1 MRTRL
6 RLGALTLLSSVL
18 TAVLALAAC
27 DAAGRLA
34 SAPPS
39 AWGPTALTRA
49 LVLLACGAGALG
61 AAWHALSGALAVIAL
76 AGPAPSARGAGI
88 RRAALRALHRWGAPI
103 MRRTAAGALVA
114 AVAAGAPAM
123 AAQAPGASDDLGWA
137 PTASAPAPA
146 GSAPS
151 PGPDASPG
159 AESAAPRPDAAAG
172 APSGDPSAADPQA
185 GDPSAAD
192 PQAGD
197 PSAADPQAG
206 ETPSAPA
213 TTHRVSDGESLW
225 SITEELLDAGAA
237 GAPTDPSSGGPSA
250 QARIAR
256 AWPILYAANAESIGA
271 DPDLIL
277 PGTALS
283 VPEDLLSPPS
293 RP

>member
-6 RLGALTLLSSVL
+6 RLGALTLLASAL
-18 TAVLALAAC
+18 AVGLALAAC

-103 MRRTAAGALVA
+103 MRRTTAGALVA

-137 PTASAPAPA
+137 PTASASAPAEPAPA
-146 GSAPS
+146 

-159 AESAAPRPDAAAG
+159 AEPAAPPPDPAAG
-172 APSGDPSAADPQA
+172 APSGETSAAEAPA
-185 GDPSAAD
+185 GDTPAAE
-192 PQAGD
+192 A
-197 PSAADPQAG
+197 
-206 ETPSAPA
+206 PSAPA
-213 TTHRVSDGESLW
+213 TTHQVSAGESLW
-225 SITEELLDAGAA
+225 SITQELLDAGAA

-250 QARIAR
+250 QARVAR

-277 PGTALS
+277 PGTVLS
-283 VPEDLLSPPS
+283 VPEDLLRPPS

>member
-49 LVLLACGAGALG
+49 LVLMACGAGALG

-146 GSAPS
+146 GPAPS

-172 APSGDPSAADPQA
+172 APSEDPSAAGAP
-185 GDPSAAD
+185 
-192 PQAGD
+192 AGD

>member
-6 RLGALTLLSSVL
+6 RLGALTLLASAL
-18 TAVLALAAC
+18 AVGLALAAC

-76 AGPAPSARGAGI
+76 AGPAPAARGAGI

-103 MRRTAAGALVA
+103 MRRTTAGALVA

-137 PTASAPAPA
+137 PTASASAPAEPAPA
-146 GSAPS
+146 

-159 AESAAPRPDAAAG
+159 AEPAAPPPDPAAG
-172 APSGDPSAADPQA
+172 APSGETSAAEA
-185 GDPSAAD
+185 
-192 PQAGD
+192 
-197 PSAADPQAG
+197 
-206 ETPSAPA
+206 PSAPA
-213 TTHRVSDGESLW
+213 TTHRVNAGESLW
-225 SITEELLDAGAA
+225 SITQELLGAGAA

-250 QARIAR
+250 QARVAR

-277 PGTALS
+277 PGTVLS
-283 VPEDLLSPPS
+283 VPEDLLRPPS

>member
-18 TAVLALAAC
+18 AVGLALAAC
-27 DAAGRLA
+27 DAAGRLV

-103 MRRTAAGALVA
+103 MRRTTAGALVA

-137 PTASAPAPA
+137 PTASASAPAEPAPA
-146 GSAPS
+146 

-159 AESAAPRPDAAAG
+159 AEPAAPPPDPAAG
-172 APSGDPSAADPQA
+172 APSGETSAAEAPA
-185 GDPSAAD
+185 GDPPAAE
-192 PQAGD
+192 A
-197 PSAADPQAG
+197 
-206 ETPSAPA
+206 PSAPA
-213 TTHRVSDGESLW
+213 TTHRVSAGESLW
-225 SITEELLDAGAA
+225 SITQELLDAGAA

-250 QARIAR
+250 QARVAR

-277 PGTALS
+277 PGTVLS
-283 VPEDLLSPPS
+283 VPEDLLRPPS

>member
-6 RLGALTLLSSVL
+6 RLGALTLLASAL
-18 TAVLALAAC
+18 AVGLALAAC

-103 MRRTAAGALVA
+103 MRRTTAGALVA

-137 PTASAPAPA
+137 PTALASAPAEPA
-146 GSAPS
+146 PA

-159 AESAAPRPDAAAG
+159 AEPAAPPPDPAAG
-172 APSGDPSAADPQA
+172 APSGETSAAQAPA
-185 GDPSAAD
+185 GDPPAAE
-192 PQAGD
+192 A
-197 PSAADPQAG
+197 
-206 ETPSAPA
+206 PSAPA
-213 TTHRVSDGESLW
+213 TTHQVSAGESLW
-225 SITEELLDAGAA
+225 SITQELLDAGAA

-250 QARIAR
+250 QARVAR

-277 PGTALS
+277 PGTVLS
-283 VPEDLLSPPS
+283 VPEDLLRPPS

>member
-6 RLGALTLLSSVL
+6 RLGALTLLASAL
-18 TAVLALAAC
+18 AVGLALAAC

-103 MRRTAAGALVA
+103 MRRTTAGALVA

-123 AAQAPGASDDLGWA
+123 AAQAPGASDDLGWT
-137 PTASAPAPA
+137 PTASASAPA
-146 GSAPS
+146 EPA

-159 AESAAPRPDAAAG
+159 AEPAAPRPDPAAG
-172 APSGDPSAADPQA
+172 APSGETSAAEA
-185 GDPSAAD
+185 
-192 PQAGD
+192 
-197 PSAADPQAG
+197 
-206 ETPSAPA
+206 PSAPA
-213 TTHRVSDGESLW
+213 TTHRVSAGESLW
-225 SITEELLDAGAA
+225 SITEELLGAGAA
-237 GAPTDPSSGGPSA
+237 GAPTDPSSGGPPA
-250 QARIAR
+250 QARVAR

-271 DPDLIL
+271 DPDIIL
-277 PGTALS
+277 PGTVLS
-283 VPEDLLSPPS
+283 VPEDLLRPPS

>member
-6 RLGALTLLSSVL
+6 RLGALTLLASAL
-18 TAVLALAAC
+18 AVGLALAAC

-103 MRRTAAGALVA
+103 MRRTTAGALVA

-137 PTASAPAPA
+137 PTASASAPAEPAPA
-146 GSAPS
+146 

-159 AESAAPRPDAAAG
+159 AEPAAPPPDPAAG
-172 APSGDPSAADPQA
+172 APSGETSAAEAPA
-185 GDPSAAD
+185 GDPPAAE
-192 PQAGD
+192 A
-197 PSAADPQAG
+197 
-206 ETPSAPA
+206 PSAPA
-213 TTHRVSDGESLW
+213 TTHQVSAGESLW
-225 SITEELLDAGAA
+225 SITEELLGAGAA
-237 GAPTDPSSGGPSA
+237 GAPTDPSSGGPPA
-250 QARIAR
+250 QARVAR

-277 PGTALS
+277 PGTVLS
-283 VPEDLLSPPS
+283 VPEDLLRPPS

>member
-27 DAAGRLA
+27 DAAGRLV

-103 MRRTAAGALVA
+103 MRRTTAGALVA

-137 PTASAPAPA
+137 PTASASAPAEPAPA
-146 GSAPS
+146 

-159 AESAAPRPDAAAG
+159 AEPAAPPPDPAAG
-172 APSGDPSAADPQA
+172 APSGETSAAEAPA
-185 GDPSAAD
+185 GDPPAAE
-192 PQAGD
+192 A
-197 PSAADPQAG
+197 
-206 ETPSAPA
+206 PSAPA
-213 TTHRVSDGESLW
+213 TTHRVSAGESLW
-225 SITEELLDAGAA
+225 SITQELLDAGAA

-250 QARIAR
+250 QARVAR

-277 PGTALS
+277 PGTVLS
-283 VPEDLLSPPS
+283 VPEDLLRPPS

>member
-1 MRTRL
+1 MPIRL
-6 RLGALTLLSSVL
+6 RLGVLTLFASALTV
-18 TAVLALAAC
+18 VLAFAAC

-61 AAWHALSGALAVIAL
+61 AAWHVLSGALAVIAL
-76 AGPAPSARGAGI
+76 AGPAPSARGAGV

-114 AVAAGAPAM
+114 AVATGAPAM

-146 GSAPS
+146 ESSPS
-151 PGPDASPG
+151 PAGDASPG
-159 AESAAPRPDAAAG
+159 ADPTAPQPNPAAG
-172 APSGDPSAADPQA
+172 APSGETSAADP
-185 GDPSAAD
+185 PAA
-192 PQAGD
+192 
-197 PSAADPQAG
+197 
-206 ETPSAPA
+206 EKPSAPA
-213 TTHRVSDGESLW
+213 ISHQVSAGESLW
-225 SITEELLDAGAA
+225 SITEELLDAEAA
-237 GAPTDPSSGGPSA
+237 GTPTDPSSGGPPA

-283 VPEDLLSPPS
+283 VPEDLMSPPS

>member
-6 RLGALTLLSSVL
+6 RLGALTLLASAL
-18 TAVLALAAC
+18 AVGLALAAC

-114 AVAAGAPAM
+114 AVATGAPAM

-137 PTASAPAPA
+137 PTASASAPAEPAPA
-146 GSAPS
+146 

-159 AESAAPRPDAAAG
+159 AEPAAPRPDPAAG
-172 APSGDPSAADPQA
+172 APSGETSAAEAPA
-185 GDPSAAD
+185 GDPPTAEA
-192 PQAGD
+192 
-197 PSAADPQAG
+197 
-206 ETPSAPA
+206 PSAPT
-213 TTHRVSDGESLW
+213 TTHRVSAGESLW
-225 SITEELLDAGAA
+225 SITEELLGAGAA
-237 GAPTDPSSGGPSA
+237 GAPTDPSSGGPPA
-250 QARIAR
+250 QARVAR

-277 PGTALS
+277 PGTVLN
-283 VPEDLLSPPS
+283 VPEDILRPPS

>member
-61 AAWHALSGALAVIAL
+61 AAWHVLSGALAVIAL
-76 AGPAPSARGAGI
+76 AGPAPSARGAGV

-114 AVAAGAPAM
+114 AVATGAPAM

-146 GSAPS
+146 ESSPS
-151 PGPDASPG
+151 PAGDASPG
-159 AESAAPRPDAAAG
+159 ADPRAPQPDPAAG
-172 APSGDPSAADPQA
+172 APSGETPAADP
-185 GDPSAAD
+185 PAA
-192 PQAGD
+192 
-197 PSAADPQAG
+197 

-213 TTHRVSDGESLW
+213 TSHRVSAGESLW
-225 SITEELLDAGAA
+225 SITEELLDAEAA
-237 GAPTDPSSGGPSA
+237 GTPTDPSSGGPPA

-256 AWPILYAANAESIGA
+256 AWPVLYAANAESIGA

-283 VPEDLLSPPS
+283 VPEDLMSPPS

>member
-49 LVLLACGAGALG
+49 LVLMACGAGALG

-76 AGPAPSARGAGI
+76 VGPAPSARGAGI

-114 AVAAGAPAM
+114 AVATGAPAM

-137 PTASAPAPA
+137 PTASATAPA

-151 PGPDASPG
+151 PDPDASPG

-172 APSGDPSAADPQA
+172 APSGDPSAADP
-185 GDPSAAD
+185 P
-192 PQAGD
+192 
-197 PSAADPQAG
+197 AG

>member
-6 RLGALTLLSSVL
+6 RLGALTLLASAL
-18 TAVLALAAC
+18 AVGLALAAC
-27 DAAGRLA
+27 DAASRLA

-61 AAWHALSGALAVIAL
+61 AAWHAVSGALAVIAL
-76 AGPAPSARGAGI
+76 TGNAPRAPRTGI
-88 RRAALRALHRWGAPI
+88 SLVALRALHRWGAPI

-114 AVAAGAPAM
+114 AVATGAPAM
-123 AAQAPGASDDLGWA
+123 AAQAPGASDDLGWT

-146 GSAPS
+146 ESSPS
-151 PGPDASPG
+151 PAGGASPG
-159 AESAAPRPDAAAG
+159 ADPTAPQPDPAAG
-172 APSGDPSAADPQA
+172 GPSGETSTADPPA
-185 GDPSAAD
+185 GDPPAA
-192 PQAGD
+192 
-197 PSAADPQAG
+197 

-213 TTHRVSDGESLW
+213 TTHRVSAGESLW
-225 SITEELLDAGAA
+225 SITEELLDAEAA
-237 GAPTDPSSGGPSA
+237 GAPTDPSSGGPPA

-256 AWPILYAANAESIGA
+256 AWPVLYAANAESIGA

-277 PGTALS
+277 PGTVLS
-283 VPEDLLSPPS
+283 VPEDLLRPPS

>member
-6 RLGALTLLSSVL
+6 RLGALTLLASAL
-18 TAVLALAAC
+18 AVGLALAAC
-27 DAAGRLA
+27 DAASRLA

-76 AGPAPSARGAGI
+76 AGLAPSARGAGI

-103 MRRTAAGALVA
+103 MRRTTAGALVA

-137 PTASAPAPA
+137 PTASASAPA
-146 GSAPS
+146 EP
-151 PGPDASPG
+151 
-159 AESAAPRPDAAAG
+159 AAPPPDPAAG
-172 APSGDPSAADPQA
+172 APSGETSAAEA
-185 GDPSAAD
+185 
-192 PQAGD
+192 
-197 PSAADPQAG
+197 
-206 ETPSAPA
+206 PSAPA
-213 TTHRVSDGESLW
+213 TTHRVNAGESLW
-225 SITEELLDAGAA
+225 SITQELLGAGAA

-250 QARIAR
+250 QARVAR

-277 PGTALS
+277 PGTVLS
-283 VPEDLLSPPS
+283 VPEDLLRPPS

>member
-61 AAWHALSGALAVIAL
+61 AAGHALSGALAVIAL

-103 MRRTAAGALVA
+103 MRRTTAGALVA

-146 GSAPS
+146 GAAPS
-151 PGPDASPG
+151 PDPDASPG

-172 APSGDPSAADPQA
+172 APSGDPSAAGAPA

-192 PQAGD
+192 PQAEG
-197 PSAADPQAG
+197 
-206 ETPSAPA
+206 TPSVPA

-277 PGTALS
+277 PGTVLS
-283 VPEDLLSPPS
+283 VPEDLLRPPS

>member
-6 RLGALTLLSSVL
+6 RLGALTLLASAL
-18 TAVLALAAC
+18 AVGLALAAC

-76 AGPAPSARGAGI
+76 AGPAPSTRGAGI

-103 MRRTAAGALVA
+103 MRRTTAGALVA

-137 PTASAPAPA
+137 PTASASAPAEPAPA
-146 GSAPS
+146 
-151 PGPDASPG
+151 PGPDASPD
-159 AESAAPRPDAAAG
+159 AEPAAPRPDPAAG
-172 APSGDPSAADPQA
+172 APSGETSAAEAPA
-185 GDPSAAD
+185 GDPPAAE
-192 PQAGD
+192 A
-197 PSAADPQAG
+197 
-206 ETPSAPA
+206 PSAPA
-213 TTHRVSDGESLW
+213 TTHRVSAGESLW
-225 SITEELLDAGAA
+225 SITEELLGAGAA
-237 GAPTDPSSGGPSA
+237 EAPTDPSSGGPPA
-250 QARIAR
+250 QARVAR

-277 PGTALS
+277 PGTVLS
-283 VPEDLLSPPS
+283 VPEDLLRPPS

>member
-1 MRTRL
+1 MPIRL
-6 RLGALTLLSSVL
+6 RLGVLTLFASALTV
-18 TAVLALAAC
+18 VLAFAAC

-61 AAWHALSGALAVIAL
+61 AAWHVLSGALAVIAL
-76 AGPAPSARGAGI
+76 AGPAPSARGAGV

-114 AVAAGAPAM
+114 AVATGAPAM

-137 PTASAPAPA
+137 PTASASAPAEPAPA
-146 GSAPS
+146 

-159 AESAAPRPDAAAG
+159 AEPAAPPPDPAAG
-172 APSGDPSAADPQA
+172 APSGETSAAEAPA
-185 GDPSAAD
+185 GDPPAAE
-192 PQAGD
+192 A
-197 PSAADPQAG
+197 
-206 ETPSAPA
+206 PSAPA
-213 TTHRVSDGESLW
+213 TTHRVSAGESLW
-225 SITEELLDAGAA
+225 SITEELLDAEAA
-237 GAPTDPSSGGPSA
+237 GAPTDPSSGGPPA

-256 AWPILYAANAESIGA
+256 AWPVLYAANAESIGA

-283 VPEDLLSPPS
+283 VPEDLMSPPS

>member
-6 RLGALTLLSSVL
+6 RLGALTLLASAL
-18 TAVLALAAC
+18 AVGLALAAC

-103 MRRTAAGALVA
+103 MRRTTAGALVA

-137 PTASAPAPA
+137 PTASASAPAEPAPA
-146 GSAPS
+146 

-159 AESAAPRPDAAAG
+159 AEPAAPRPDPAAG
-172 APSGDPSAADPQA
+172 APSGETSAAEAPA
-185 GDPSAAD
+185 GDPPTAEA
-192 PQAGD
+192 
-197 PSAADPQAG
+197 
-206 ETPSAPA
+206 PSAPT
-213 TTHRVSDGESLW
+213 TTHRVSAGESLW
-225 SITEELLDAGAA
+225 SITEELLGAGAA
-237 GAPTDPSSGGPSA
+237 GAPTDPSSGGPPA
-250 QARIAR
+250 QARVAR

-277 PGTALS
+277 PGTVLS
-283 VPEDLLSPPS
+283 VPEDLLRPPS

>member
-6 RLGALTLLSSVL
+6 RLGVLTLLSSVL

-27 DAAGRLA
+27 DAAERLA
-34 SAPPS
+34 STPPS

-49 LVLLACGAGALG
+49 LVLMACGAGALG

-76 AGPAPSARGAGI
+76 AGPAPSARVAGV

-123 AAQAPGASDDLGWA
+123 AAQAPGTSDDLGWA

-151 PGPDASPG
+151 PGADPG

-172 APSGDPSAADPQA
+172 APSEETSAADPPA
-185 GDPSAAD
+185 GDP
-192 PQAGD
+192 P
-197 PSAADPQAG
+197 AG

-213 TTHRVSDGESLW
+213 TIHRVSAGESLW

-237 GAPTDPSSGGPSA
+237 GASTAPSSGGPSA

-283 VPEDLLSPPS
+283 VPEDFLSPPS

>member
-1 MRTRL
+1 MPIRL
-6 RLGALTLLSSVL
+6 RLGVLTLFASALTV
-18 TAVLALAAC
+18 VLAFAAC

-61 AAWHALSGALAVIAL
+61 AAWHVLSGALAVIAL
-76 AGPAPSARGAGI
+76 AGPAPSARGAGV

-114 AVAAGAPAM
+114 AVATGAPAM

-146 GSAPS
+146 ESSPS
-151 PGPDASPG
+151 PAGGASPG
-159 AESAAPRPDAAAG
+159 ADPTAPQPDPAAG
-172 APSGDPSAADPQA
+172 APSGETSAA
-185 GDPSAAD
+185 
-192 PQAGD
+192 
-197 PSAADPQAG
+197 

-213 TTHRVSDGESLW
+213 TTHRVSAGESLW
-225 SITEELLDAGAA
+225 SITEELLDAEAA
-237 GAPTDPSSGGPSA
+237 GAPTDPSSGGPPA

-256 AWPILYAANAESIGA
+256 AWPVLYAANAESIGA

-283 VPEDLLSPPS
+283 VPEDLMSPPS

>member
-6 RLGALTLLSSVL
+6 CLGALTLLASAL
-18 TAVLALAAC
+18 AVGLALAAC

-76 AGPAPSARGAGI
+76 AGPAPSTRGAGI

-103 MRRTAAGALVA
+103 MRRTTAGALVA

-137 PTASAPAPA
+137 PTASASAPAEPAPA
-146 GSAPS
+146 

-159 AESAAPRPDAAAG
+159 AEPAAPRPDPAAG
-172 APSGDPSAADPQA
+172 APSGETSAAEAPA
-185 GDPSAAD
+185 GDPPAAE
-192 PQAGD
+192 A
-197 PSAADPQAG
+197 
-206 ETPSAPA
+206 PSAPA
-213 TTHRVSDGESLW
+213 TTHQVSAGESLW
-225 SITEELLDAGAA
+225 SITQELLDAGAA

-250 QARIAR
+250 QARVAR

-277 PGTALS
+277 PGTVLS
-283 VPEDLLSPPS
+283 VPEDLLRPPS

>member
-61 AAWHALSGALAVIAL
+61 AAWHVLSGALAVIAL
-76 AGPAPSARGAGI
+76 AGPAPSARGAGV

-114 AVAAGAPAM
+114 AVATGAPAM

-146 GSAPS
+146 ESSPS
-151 PGPDASPG
+151 PAGGASPG
-159 AESAAPRPDAAAG
+159 ADPTAPQPDPAAG
-172 APSGDPSAADPQA
+172 APSGETSAADPPA
-185 GDPSAAD
+185 GDP
-192 PQAGD
+192 PAGD
-197 PSAADPQAG
+197 PPAA

-213 TTHRVSDGESLW
+213 TSHRVSAGESLW
-225 SITEELLDAGAA
+225 SITEELLDAEAA
-237 GAPTDPSSGGPSA
+237 GAPTDPSSGGPPA

>member
-6 RLGALTLLSSVL
+6 RLGALTLLASAL
-18 TAVLALAAC
+18 AVGLALAAC

-103 MRRTAAGALVA
+103 MRRTTAGALVA

-137 PTASAPAPA
+137 PTASASAPAEPAPA
-146 GSAPS
+146 

-159 AESAAPRPDAAAG
+159 AEPAAPPPDPAAG
-172 APSGDPSAADPQA
+172 APSGETSAAEAPA
-185 GDPSAAD
+185 GDPPAAE
-192 PQAGD
+192 A
-197 PSAADPQAG
+197 
-206 ETPSAPA
+206 PSAPA
-213 TTHRVSDGESLW
+213 TTHQVSAGESLW
-225 SITEELLDAGAA
+225 SITQELLDAGAA

-250 QARIAR
+250 QARVAR

-277 PGTALS
+277 PGTVLS
-283 VPEDLLSPPS
+283 VPEALLRPPS

>member
-6 RLGALTLLSSVL
+6 RLGALTLLASAL
-18 TAVLALAAC
+18 AVGLALAAC

-103 MRRTAAGALVA
+103 MRRTTAGALVA

-137 PTASAPAPA
+137 PTASASAPA
-146 GSAPS
+146 

-159 AESAAPRPDAAAG
+159 AEPAAPPPDPAAG
-172 APSGDPSAADPQA
+172 APSGETSAAEAPA
-185 GDPSAAD
+185 GDTPAAE
-192 PQAGD
+192 A
-197 PSAADPQAG
+197 
-206 ETPSAPA
+206 PSAPA
-213 TTHRVSDGESLW
+213 TTHQVSAGESLW
-225 SITEELLDAGAA
+225 SITQELLDAGAA

-250 QARIAR
+250 QARVAR

-277 PGTALS
+277 PGTVLS
-283 VPEDLLSPPS
+283 VPEDLLRPPS

>member
-6 RLGALTLLSSVL
+6 RLGALTLLASAL
-18 TAVLALAAC
+18 AVGLALAAC

-114 AVAAGAPAM
+114 AVATGAPAM

-146 GSAPS
+146 ESSPS
-151 PGPDASPG
+151 PAGGASPG
-159 AESAAPRPDAAAG
+159 ADPTAPQPDPAAG
-172 APSGDPSAADPQA
+172 APSGETSAAEAPA
-185 GDPSAAD
+185 GDPPAAE
-192 PQAGD
+192 A
-197 PSAADPQAG
+197 
-206 ETPSAPA
+206 PSAPA
-213 TTHRVSDGESLW
+213 TTHQVSAGESLW
-225 SITEELLDAGAA
+225 SITEELLDAEAA
-237 GAPTDPSSGGPSA
+237 GAPTDPSSGGPPA

-256 AWPILYAANAESIGA
+256 AWPVLYAANAESIGA

-283 VPEDLLSPPS
+283 VPEDLMSPPS

>member
-6 RLGALTLLSSVL
+6 RLGALTLLASAL
-18 TAVLALAAC
+18 AVGLALAAC

-76 AGPAPSARGAGI
+76 AGPAPSTRGAGI

-103 MRRTAAGALVA
+103 MRRTTAGALVA

-137 PTASAPAPA
+137 PTASASAPAEPAPA
-146 GSAPS
+146 

-159 AESAAPRPDAAAG
+159 AEPAAPRPDPAAG
-172 APSGDPSAADPQA
+172 APSGETSAAEAPA
-185 GDPSAAD
+185 GDPPAAE
-192 PQAGD
+192 A
-197 PSAADPQAG
+197 
-206 ETPSAPA
+206 PSAPA
-213 TTHRVSDGESLW
+213 TTHQVSAGESLW
-225 SITEELLDAGAA
+225 SITQELLDAGAA

-250 QARIAR
+250 QARVAR

-277 PGTALS
+277 PGTVLS
-283 VPEDLLSPPS
+283 VPEDLLRPPS

>member
-6 RLGALTLLSSVL
+6 RLGALTLLASAL
-18 TAVLALAAC
+18 AVGLALAAC

-103 MRRTAAGALVA
+103 MRRTTAGALVA

-137 PTASAPAPA
+137 PTASASAPA
-146 GSAPS
+146 

-159 AESAAPRPDAAAG
+159 AEPAAPPPDPAAG
-172 APSGDPSAADPQA
+172 APSGETSAAEAPA
-185 GDPSAAD
+185 GDPPAAE
-192 PQAGD
+192 A
-197 PSAADPQAG
+197 
-206 ETPSAPA
+206 PSAPA

-271 DPDLIL
+271 DPDIIL
-277 PGTALS
+277 PGTVLS
-283 VPEDLLSPPS
+283 VPEDLLRPPS

>member
-6 RLGALTLLSSVL
+6 HLGALTLLASAL
-18 TAVLALAAC
+18 TVVLALAAC

-34 SAPPS
+34 STPSS

-61 AAWHALSGALAVIAL
+61 AAWHAVSGALAVIAL
-76 AGPAPSARGAGI
+76 TGNAPRAPRTGI
-88 RRAALRALHRWGAPI
+88 SLVALRALHRWGAPI

-123 AAQAPGASDDLGWA
+123 AAQAPGASDDLGWT

-146 GSAPS
+146 GEAPS
-151 PGPDASPG
+151 PAGDTPAPAGDTPAPAGDTSSNAGDA
-159 AESAAPRPDAAAG
+159 ARRPDAAAG
-172 APSGDPSAADPQA
+172 ATSADPSSP
-185 GDPSAAD
+185 
-192 PQAGD
+192 
-197 PSAADPQAG
+197 
-206 ETPSAPA
+206 PA
-213 TTHRVSDGESLW
+213 TTHRVSAGESLW
-225 SITEELLDAGAA
+225 SITEEILDAGSA
-237 GAPTDPSSGGPSA
+237 GSPTDPSSGGPGTQA
-250 QARIAR
+250 QIAR

-277 PGTALS
+277 PGTALN

>member
-6 RLGALTLLSSVL
+6 HLGALTLLASAL
-18 TAVLALAAC
+18 TVVLALAAC

-34 SAPPS
+34 STPSS

-76 AGPAPSARGAGI
+76 TGNAPRAPRTGI
-88 RRAALRALHRWGAPI
+88 SLVALRALHRWGAPI

-114 AVAAGAPAM
+114 AVATGAPAM
-123 AAQAPGASDDLGWA
+123 AAQAPGASDDLGWT
-137 PTASAPAPA
+137 PTASAPAPT
-146 GSAPS
+146 GEAPS
-151 PGPDASPG
+151 PAGDTPAPAGDTSSNAGDTSSNAGDA
-159 AESAAPRPDAAAG
+159 ARRPDAAAG
-172 APSGDPSAADPQA
+172 ATSADPSSP
-185 GDPSAAD
+185 
-192 PQAGD
+192 
-197 PSAADPQAG
+197 
-206 ETPSAPA
+206 PA
-213 TTHRVSDGESLW
+213 TTHQVSAGESLW
-225 SITEELLDAGAA
+225 SITEEILDAGSA
-237 GAPTDPSSGGPSA
+237 GSPTDPSSGGPGTQA
-250 QARIAR
+250 QIAR

-277 PGTALS
+277 PGTALN

>member
-6 RLGALTLLSSVL
+6 RLGALTLLASAL
-18 TAVLALAAC
+18 AVGLALAAC
-27 DAAGRLA
+27 DAASRLA

-76 AGPAPSARGAGI
+76 AGPAPAARGAGI

-103 MRRTAAGALVA
+103 MRRTTAGALVA

-137 PTASAPAPA
+137 PTASASAPAEPAPA
-146 GSAPS
+146 

-159 AESAAPRPDAAAG
+159 AEPAAPPPDPAAG
-172 APSGDPSAADPQA
+172 APSGETSAAEA
-185 GDPSAAD
+185 
-192 PQAGD
+192 
-197 PSAADPQAG
+197 
-206 ETPSAPA
+206 PSAPA
-213 TTHRVSDGESLW
+213 TTHRVNAGESLW
-225 SITEELLDAGAA
+225 SITQELLGAGAA

-250 QARIAR
+250 QARVAR

-277 PGTALS
+277 PGTVLS
-283 VPEDLLSPPS
+283 VPEDLLRPPS

>member
-6 RLGALTLLSSVL
+6 RLGALTLLASAL
-18 TAVLALAAC
+18 AVGLALAAC

-103 MRRTAAGALVA
+103 MRRTTAGALVA

-137 PTASAPAPA
+137 PTASASAPAEPAPA
-146 GSAPS
+146 

-159 AESAAPRPDAAAG
+159 AEPAAPPPDPAAG
-172 APSGDPSAADPQA
+172 APSGETSAAEAPA
-185 GDPSAAD
+185 GDPPTAEA
-192 PQAGD
+192 
-197 PSAADPQAG
+197 
-206 ETPSAPA
+206 PSAPA
-213 TTHRVSDGESLW
+213 TTHRVSAGESLW

-237 GAPTDPSSGGPSA
+237 GAPTDPSSGGPPA
-250 QARIAR
+250 QARVAR

-277 PGTALS
+277 PGTVLS
-283 VPEDLLSPPS
+283 VPKDLLRPPS

>member
-1 MRTRL
+1 MPIRL
-6 RLGALTLLSSVL
+6 RLGVLTLFASALTV
-18 TAVLALAAC
+18 VLAFAAC

-61 AAWHALSGALAVIAL
+61 AAWHVLSGALAVIAL
-76 AGPAPSARGAGI
+76 AGPAPSARGAGV

-114 AVAAGAPAM
+114 AVATGAPAM

-146 GSAPS
+146 ESSPS
-151 PGPDASPG
+151 PAGGASPG
-159 AESAAPRPDAAAG
+159 ADPTAPQPDPAAG
-172 APSGDPSAADPQA
+172 APSGETSAADPPA
-185 GDPSAAD
+185 V
-192 PQAGD
+192 
-197 PSAADPQAG
+197 
-206 ETPSAPA
+206 EKPSAPA
-213 TTHRVSDGESLW
+213 TSHRVSAGESLW
-225 SITEELLDAGAA
+225 SITEELLDAEAA
-237 GAPTDPSSGGPSA
+237 GAPTDPSSGGPPA

-271 DPDLIL
+271 DPDIIL

-283 VPEDLLSPPS
+283 VPEDLTSPPS

>member
-49 LVLLACGAGALG
+49 LVLMACGAGALG

-88 RRAALRALHRWGAPI
+88 RRAALRTLRRWGAPI

-159 AESAAPRPDAAAG
+159 AG
-172 APSGDPSAADPQA
+172 SAADGSP
-185 GDPSAAD
+185 
-192 PQAGD
+192 
-197 PSAADPQAG
+197 AG

>member
-6 RLGALTLLSSVL
+6 RLGALTLLASAL
-18 TAVLALAAC
+18 AVGLALAAC

-39 AWGPTALTRA
+39 ARGPTALTRA

-103 MRRTAAGALVA
+103 MRRTTAGALVA

-137 PTASAPAPA
+137 PTASASAPAEPAPAPA
-146 GSAPS
+146 G
-151 PGPDASPG
+151 GASPG
-159 AESAAPRPDAAAG
+159 AEPAAPPPDPAAG
-172 APSGDPSAADPQA
+172 APSGETSAAEAPA
-185 GDPSAAD
+185 GDPPAAE
-192 PQAGD
+192 A
-197 PSAADPQAG
+197 
-206 ETPSAPA
+206 PSAPA
-213 TTHRVSDGESLW
+213 TTHQVSAGESLW
-225 SITEELLDAGAA
+225 SITQELLDAGAA

-250 QARIAR
+250 QARVAR

-277 PGTALS
+277 PGTILS
-283 VPEDLLSPPS
+283 VPEDLLRPPS

>member
-6 RLGALTLLSSVL
+6 RLGVLTLLSSVL

-27 DAAGRLA
+27 DAAERLA
-34 SAPPS
+34 STPPS

-49 LVLLACGAGALG
+49 LVLMACGAGALG

-76 AGPAPSARGAGI
+76 AGPAPSARVAGV

-114 AVAAGAPAM
+114 AMAAGAPAM
-123 AAQAPGASDDLGWA
+123 AAQAPGTSDDLGWA

-151 PGPDASPG
+151 PGADPG

-185 GDPSAAD
+185 EG
-192 PQAGD
+192 
-197 PSAADPQAG
+197 
-206 ETPSAPA
+206 TPSVPA

-237 GAPTDPSSGGPSA
+237 GASTAPSSGGPSA

-283 VPEDLLSPPS
+283 VPEDFLSPPS